1 MRKDTLGRAD
11 MTSSVSNKSVHVLQ
25 DSVLTIWSWV
35 EVKFYAV
42 NYVGQITEAKNYHFK
57 IRCLLLTKRGKA
69 YKFEPQKRAVWYKK
83 DDILGLMTRDPT
95 PINSRGLYKL

>member
-1 MRKDTLGRAD
+1 MSPAD
-11 MTSSVSNKSVHVLQ
+11 KR
-25 DSVLTIWSWV
+25 
-35 EVKFYAV
+35 
-42 NYVGQITEAKNYHFK
+42 G
-57 IRCLLLTKRGKA
+57 TKGGKA